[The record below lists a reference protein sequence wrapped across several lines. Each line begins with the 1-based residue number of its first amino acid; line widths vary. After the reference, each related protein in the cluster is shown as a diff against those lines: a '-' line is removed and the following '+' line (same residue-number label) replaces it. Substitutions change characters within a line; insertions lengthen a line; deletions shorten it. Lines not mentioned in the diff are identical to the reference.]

1 MRAKAEGVRP
11 PGDLVLCVLADE
23 EDGGDVGA
31 RFLVEEHPELF
42 EGIRFAL
49 GEFGAF
55 SQTMGGKRFY
65 PIQVA
70 EKQVCRLK
78 ATVRGPGGHGSQIHR
93 GGTIA
98 RLGKLLR
105 DLDRGRL
112 PVHVTPVLRRQ
123 VEATAA
129 ALPRAQAAV
138 LRSVLKP
145 RLTDSALR
153 LMGAQGRLLEP
164 AVRNTVNVTTVHG
177 GEKINVVPS
186 EIQLQL
192 DGRSLPGYGPETL
205 LAELRALVGD
215 DVELELVRHDPGPAE
230 PDFGLFDMLAGV
242 IRELDP
248 DGIPVPLLLAGVT
261 DGALLLPAR
270 DPDVRLP
277 ADAAARRRPVRVAH
291 PRRRRA
297 HPRRGA
303 RVRRR
308 GALAGD
314 PEVRVRILVLG
325 GTKFLGRAVSEA
337 ALAAGHELTLF
348 NRGETNPELFPEA
361 ERLRGNRDG
370 DLSALEGRSW
380 DAVVDPSGYV
390 PRVVRAS
397 AELLRDSGHYT
408 FVSSCSVYASFG
420 EPATEAS
427 PVATVEDES
436 TEDVEAHY
444 GALKALCEEVVEGVF
459 PGRALHVRAG
469 LIVGP
474 HDPTGRF
481 TYWPHRIARGGE
493 VLVPGSPERPVQLD
507 RRPRPGRVDRAERGG
522 RSRGDLQRD
531 LAVLPAARP
540 ARRVPRARR
549 RSRTSTSAWLVE
561 REVGQWMELPL
572 WIDTADPGW
581 RRFMETDVSKA
592 VAAGLTCRP
601 LAETARATLAEAEL
615 VEGIGLTPEREAEL
629 LSAWHAR

>member
-1 MRAKAEGVRP
+1 MLSAPELLQELIRFDTTNPPGNEAACIDFVREQLEQVGLESRTYAKEPSRPNLVARLEGEGRAAPLLLYGHVDVVTTAGQAWTHPPFEGRLVDGEIWGRGALDMKGGVAMLVSAVVRAKAEGVRP

-70 EKQVCRLK
+70 EKQGCWLK

-164 AVRNTVNVTTVHG
+164 AVRNTVNVTIVHG
-177 GEKINVVPS
+177 GEKLNVVPS
-186 EIQLQL
+186 EIELQL

-261 DGALLLPAR
+261 DARYFSRLGIQTYGYLPM
-270 DPDVRLP
+270 RL
-277 ADAAARRRPVRVAH
+277 ADDAPFVSLIHAA
-291 PRRRRA
+291 
-297 HPRRGA
+297 
-303 RVRRR
+303 
-308 GALAGD
+308 D
-314 PEVRVRILVLG
+314 ERIHV
-325 GTKFLGRAVSEA
+325 
-337 ALAAGHELTLF
+337 
-348 NRGETNPELFPEA
+348 
-361 ERLRGNRDG
+361 D
-370 DLSALEGRSW
+370 ALE
-380 DAVVDPSGYV
+380 
-390 PRVVRAS
+390 
-397 AELLRDSGHYT
+397 
-408 FVSSCSVYASFG
+408 FG
-420 EPATEAS
+420 
-427 PVATVEDES
+427 
-436 TEDVEAHY
+436 
-444 GALKALCEEVVEGVF
+444 
-459 PGRALHVRAG
+459 
-469 LIVGP
+469 
-474 HDPTGRF
+474 
-481 TYWPHRIARGGE
+481 
-493 VLVPGSPERPVQLD
+493 
-507 RRPRPGRVDRAERGG
+507 
-522 RSRGDLQRD
+522 
-531 LAVLPAARP
+531 
-540 ARRVPRARR
+540 
-549 RSRTSTSAWLVE
+549 
-561 REVGQWMELPL
+561 
-572 WIDTADPGW
+572 
-581 RRFMETDVSKA
+581 
-592 VAAGLTCRP
+592 
-601 LAETARATLAEAEL
+601 AEAL
-615 VEGIGLTPEREAEL
+615 WRAIQRFA
-629 LSAWHAR
+629 